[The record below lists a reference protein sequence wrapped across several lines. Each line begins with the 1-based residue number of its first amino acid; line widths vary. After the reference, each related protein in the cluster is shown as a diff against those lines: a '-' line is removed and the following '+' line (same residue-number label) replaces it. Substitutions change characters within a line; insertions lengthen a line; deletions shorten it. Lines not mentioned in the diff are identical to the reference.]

1 MNDRFLRE
9 MPGMLPPI
17 SSIVGKYVCN
27 KLKSRDLGSVWVG
40 EQARQAALAGRAG
53 EIKAIR

>member
-27 KLKSRDLGSVWVG
+27 KLKSRDLGDLCGWES
-40 EQARQAALAGRAG
+40 RRP
-53 EIKAIR
+53 